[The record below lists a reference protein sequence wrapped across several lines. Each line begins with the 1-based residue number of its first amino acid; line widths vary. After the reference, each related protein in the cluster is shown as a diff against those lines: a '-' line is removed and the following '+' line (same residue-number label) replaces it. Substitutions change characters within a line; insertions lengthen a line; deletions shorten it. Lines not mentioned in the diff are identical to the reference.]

1 MDTCFRAA
9 AMSKVKRWA
18 LVIFVLLSTS
28 IPAFAHSDEPLQPH
42 DLWTSWE
49 WDPGIIIPLLLTGWL
64 YVRGIRRTALRRR
77 YEIVAYLL
85 GWFVLL
91 IALVSP
97 IHPLGEALF
106 SVHMAQ
112 HGMLMLIAA
121 PLLVIGRPLVPFL
134 FALPMRWRKALGNF
148 AKKGAVSRTW
158 KILTAPMIAWC
169 VHAAALWVWHI
180 PALYGRTLESDT
192 IHTLQHLSFLISAL
206 LFWWALVHGREG
218 RLGYGAGVVYLFTT
232 AIHTS
237 ILGALLTVARVTWY
251 PVYSTRTSAWGLT
264 PLEDQQ
270 LAGLIM
276 WVPGGIVY
284 LAAGLLMFM
293 LWLNQ
298 SERAQPWQEIQHDA
312 M

>member
-1 MDTCFRAA
+1 
-9 AMSKVKRWA
+9 MSKMKRS
-18 LVIFVLLSTS
+18 VLLIFLVLITS
-28 IPAFAHSDEPLQPH
+28 IPVLAHSGEPLQPH
-42 DLWTSWE
+42 DLWTAWE
-49 WDPGIIIPLLLTGWL
+49 WDPGILFSLLLTGWL
-64 YVRGIRRTALRRR
+64 YVRGILRTRLRRT

-85 GWFVLL
+85 GWTVLV

-97 IHPLGEALF
+97 VHPLGEALF

-134 FALPMRWRKALGNF
+134 FALPMRWRKVLGSF
-148 AKKGAVSRTW
+148 GKTQTVSRAWRT
-158 KILTAPMIAWC
+158 LTAPMFAWC
-169 VHAAALWVWHI
+169 VQAAALWVWHI
-180 PALYGRTLESDT
+180 PALYGKTLESDAV
-192 IHTLQHLSFLISAL
+192 HTLQHLSFLISAL
-206 LFWWALVHGREG
+206 LFWWALIHGREG

-237 ILGALLTVARVTWY
+237 VLGALLTLARTTWY
-251 PVYSTRTSAWGLT
+251 PVYSVRTIAWGLT

-284 LAAGLLMFM
+284 LAAGLWMFR
-293 LWLNQ
+293 LWLNE
-298 SERAQPWQEIQHDA
+298 SERVQPWQRIQSDIL
-312 M
+312 